1 MSEATITA
9 IIVAMI
15 SGLSVAIPTII
26 TTITSNKAH
35 DLVIDEKMK
44 NVTEQVKAI
53 DNKIDKYAS
62 NEEKIKERLYKAEES
77 AKSAH
82 IRLDDIMRQLKLT
95 DSRKDR

>member
-1 MSEATITA
+1 MSETTITA
-9 IIVAMI
+9 IVVAMI

-44 NVTEQVKAI
+44 NMEEQVKGI
-53 DNKIDKYAS
+53 DTKIDKYAS
-62 NEEKIKERLYKAEES
+62 STDELRERLIIVEQS

-82 IRLDDIMRQLKLT
+82 HRLDDIAQQLNIHER
-95 DSRKDR
+95 RK